1 MKKWNNGRILETL
14 DEVIK
19 EYVLNPR
26 YSMPYDENDMKGIDL
41 MDRFGETYQV
51 KYTGFG
57 KGKLENSKQGKS
69 SANNTARRKMIKN
82 DVTYF
87 IIFTVHCDGIT
98 FDESNIDMYIVN
110 RNAIYRNKCFSYHKD
125 KKSIYQT
132 NEQIKKLYNMSFYDK
147 NGNREAFRAENVISL
162 EALCKMIEE

>member
-14 DEVIK
+14 DSVISV
-19 EYVLNPR
+19 YVTNPR
-26 YSMPYDENDMKGIDL
+26 YSMPYDENDMNGIDL
-41 MDRFGETYQV
+41 IDRFGDTYQV

-98 FDESNIDMYIVN
+98 FNNDYIDMYIIN
-110 RNAIYRNKCFSYHKD
+110 RNAVYRNKCLSYHRD
-125 KKSIYQT
+125 KKSVYQT
-132 NEQIKKLYNMSFYDK
+132 NEQIKKMYNMSFFDK
-147 NGNREAFRAENVISL
+147 NGKREAFRVEKVITL
-162 EALCKMIEE
+162 KDLCNMIEE